1 MFVRKSSISNVI
13 KKEKQKVK
21 TFCDKYYGKKIES
34 LKKELNEKHDRILK
48 RAISE
53 SKEIIESK
61 EREIKRLQQEL
72 DRNYYKYMELR
83 QREKN
88 IDKLSDEIDEVV
100 NDMVVKVQESIQPF
114 YRTRAKVVTTKRRS
128 DKKHN
133 KVESIFRAAK

>member
-1 MFVRKSSISNVI
+1 M
-13 KKEKQKVK
+13 
-21 TFCDKYYGKKIES
+21 ES

-48 RAISE
+48 RTISE

-83 QREKN
+83 QREKH
-88 IDKLSDEIDEVV
+88 IDQLSDEIDEVV

-114 YRTRAKVVTTKRRS
+114 YRTRAKVITTKKRS
-128 DKKHN
+128 DKKHT

>member
-1 MFVRKSSISNVI
+1 MFVRKSSISNLI
-13 KKEKQKVK
+13 KKEKQKVRS
-21 TFCDKYYGKKIES
+21 FCDKYYGKKMES

-48 RAISE
+48 RTISE
-53 SKEIIESK
+53 SKDIIESK

-114 YRTRAKVVTTKRRS
+114 YRTRAKVVTTKKRS
-128 DKKHN
+128 DKKHD

>member
-1 MFVRKSSISNVI
+1 MFVRKSSISNLI

-21 TFCDKYYGKKIES
+21 NFCDKYYGKKMES

-48 RAISE
+48 RTISE

-83 QREKN
+83 QREKH
-88 IDKLSDEIDEVV
+88 IDQLSDEIDEVV

-114 YRTRAKVVTTKRRS
+114 YRTRAKVITTKKRS
-128 DKKHN
+128 DKKHT